1 MGEEEEEDRPQ
12 DGLDDLS
19 AHELAVRT
27 LRETI
32 ELKKAVRMGNAGK
45 HEFKR
50 IDQNGAC
57 GVCSD
62 KGSRLCT
69 LVQDVQ
75 RAPVPRHRLLEPAH
89 EWRCW
94 QHGPEEEHG
103 DGGRGPGGEE
113 GDRGPC
119 QGVGGGGGLMRSTS
133 AQKANIATPVLR
145 CVTLVLRF
153 FFVTPV
159 LRNVTLVI
167 HFSARE

>member
-1 MGEEEEEDRPQ
+1 MQDEAAKPLGMAARASSRSLPGRRRGQPETPAASSGEEDESMGEEEEEDRPQ

-62 KGSRLCT
+62 KGSRLWCKT
-69 LVQDVQ
+69 CNVRLCRDTDCWN
-75 RAPVPRHRLLEPAH
+75 RHMNGGAGNTVPKKSTVTEA
-89 EWRCW
+89 ED
-94 QHGPEEEHG
+94 QGAKKEIE
-103 DGGRGPGGEE
+103 GR
-113 GDRGPC
+113 
-119 QGVGGGGGLMRSTS
+119 
-133 AQKANIATPVLR
+133 
-145 CVTLVLRF
+145 
-153 FFVTPV
+153 
-159 LRNVTLVI
+159 
-167 HFSARE
+167 AREWEEAED